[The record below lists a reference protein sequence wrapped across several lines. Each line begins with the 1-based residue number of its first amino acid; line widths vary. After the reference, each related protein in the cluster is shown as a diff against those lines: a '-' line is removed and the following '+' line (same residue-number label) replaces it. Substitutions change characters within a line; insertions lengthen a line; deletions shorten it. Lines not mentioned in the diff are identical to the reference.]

1 MVGCPVQSLF
11 CVAQFLDVL
20 QGANFVAAA
29 GWLQS

>member
-11 CVAQFLDVL
+11 CVAQFLDVCV
-20 QGANFVAAA
+20 NFVAAA